1 MNLVVSH
8 WSANVAVLAAALA
21 VVAVHLAGLL
31 GLRADARRSGAALRS
46 GAAPPGA
53 GLPGAGLPAAG
64 LPAGVAREAIA
75 FYSGLLLLVL
85 AVVSPLGYWAGTFI
99 WLRVLQDIVFGVYA
113 PPLIVLGAPWLVLWR
128 GLGRGPG
135 SGPGHTWSPR
145 ATTATGRVPPSLRS
159 WPVAVTALFVVV
171 WCGWYVPALY
181 DAGVHHP
188 VVLALQAVTTLAA
201 GTALW
206 LQLIGSRPY
215 SPQFGP
221 LYRVMLLAAIVL
233 CSTILGMVLSFG
245 ANVLYPVYLGVGHH
259 HLLSVVF
266 DQQAGGSELWVLVLV
281 PYLIAGIALLVRWLN
296 EEESQALSLGLDR
309 MLRAP
314 KSTWPTR
321 TGSR

>member
-8 WSANVAVLAAALA
+8 WSANVAVLAVGLA
-21 VVAVHLAGLL
+21 VAVVHVAGLL
-31 GLRADARRSGAALRS
+31 GLRADARRAGAWPGGAAW
-46 GAAPPGA
+46 PA
-53 GLPGAGLPAAG
+53 GL
-64 LPAGVAREAIA
+64 AREAIA

-113 PPLIVLGAPWLVLWR
+113 PPLIVLGAPWLVFWR
-128 GLGRGPG
+128 GLGR
-135 SGPGHTWSPR
+135 TWRPR
-145 ATTATGRVPPSLRS
+145 ATAAPAGIPPRLRS
-159 WPVAVTALFVVV
+159 WPVAVTALFILV

-181 DAGVHHP
+181 DAGVRHP
-188 VVLALQAVTTLAA
+188 LVLAAQAVTTLAA
-201 GTALW
+201 GMALW
-206 LQLIGSRPY
+206 LQLIGSRPF

-233 CSTILGMVLSFG
+233 CGTILGMVLSFG
-245 ANVLYPVYLGVGHH
+245 ATVLYPAYLGVGHH

>member
-8 WSANVAVLAAALA
+8 WSANVAVLAAGLA

-31 GLRADARRSGAALRS
+31 GLRADARRSGAAL
-46 GAAPPGA
+46 PA
-53 GLPGAGLPAAG
+53 GL
-64 LPAGVAREAIA
+64 AREAIA

-145 ATTATGRVPPSLRS
+145 AATATGRVPPSLRS

-188 VVLALQAVTTLAA
+188 VVLAAQAVTTLAA

>member
-1 MNLVVSH
+1 MLV
-8 WSANVAVLAAALA
+8 
-21 VVAVHLAGLL
+21 
-31 GLRADARRSGAALRS
+31 
-46 GAAPPGA
+46 
-53 GLPGAGLPAAG
+53 
-64 LPAGVAREAIA
+64 
-75 FYSGLLLLVL
+75 
-85 AVVSPLGYWAGTFI
+85 VVSPLGYWAGTFI

-113 PPLIVLGAPWLVLWR
+113 PSLLVLGAPWLVLWR
-128 GLGRGPG
+128 GLGR
-135 SGPGHTWSPR
+135 TWRPR
-145 ATTATGRVPPSLRS
+145 ATMAAAPVPPRLRS
-159 WPVAVTALFVVV
+159 WPVAVTALFILV

-188 VVLALQAVTTLAA
+188 VVLAVQAVTTLAA
-201 GTALW
+201 GTLLW
-206 LQLIGSRPY
+206 LQLIGSRPF

-233 CSTILGMVLSFG
+233 CGTILGMVLSFG

-281 PYLIAGIALLVRWLN
+281 PYMIAGIALLVRWLN

>member
-8 WSANVAVLAAALA
+8 WSANVAVLAVGLA
-21 VVAVHLAGLL
+21 VAAVHLAGLY
-31 GLRADARRSGAALRS
+31 GLRSDARRGGAAR
-46 GAAPPGA
+46 PA
-53 GLPGAGLPAAG
+53 GLT
-64 LPAGVAREAIA
+64 RETVA
-75 FYSGLLLLVL
+75 FYSGLVLIVLV
-85 AVVSPLGYWAGTFI
+85 VVSPLGYWAGTFI

-113 PPLIVLGAPWLVLWR
+113 PSLLVLGAPWLVLWR
-128 GLGRGPG
+128 GLGR
-135 SGPGHTWSPR
+135 TWRPR
-145 ATTATGRVPPSLRS
+145 ATMAAAPVPPRLRS
-159 WPVAVTALFVVV
+159 WPVAVTALFILV

-188 VVLALQAVTTLAA
+188 VVLTVQALTTLAA
-201 GTALW
+201 GTLLW
-206 LQLIGSRPY
+206 LQLIGSRPF

-233 CSTILGMVLSFG
+233 CGTILGMVLSFG

-281 PYLIAGIALLVRWLN
+281 PYMIAGIALLVRWLN

>member
-1 MNLVVSH
+1 MNLIVSH
-8 WSANVAVLAAALA
+8 WSANVVVLAAGLA
-21 VVAVHLAGLL
+21 VAAVHLAGLL
-31 GLRADARRSGAALRS
+31 GLRSDARRG
-46 GAAPPGA
+46 G
-53 GLPGAGLPAAG
+53 PA
-64 LPAGVAREAIA
+64 LPAGRLLPAGLAREATA
-75 FYSGLLLLVL
+75 FYSGLLLLAL

-113 PPLIVLGAPWLVLWR
+113 PSLIVLGAPWLVLRR
-128 GLGRGPG
+128 GLGRT
-135 SGPGHTWSPR
+135 SRPR
-145 ATTATGRVPPSLRS
+145 ATETAARVPPSLRS
-159 WPVAVTALFVVV
+159 WPVAVTALFILV

-188 VVLALQAVTTLAA
+188 VVLAAQAVTTLAA
-201 GTALW
+201 GIALW
-206 LQLIGSRPY
+206 LQLIGSRPF

-245 ANVLYPVYLGVGHH
+245 ANVLYPAYLGVGHH

-296 EEESQALSLGLDR
+296 EEETQALSLGLDR

>member
-8 WSANVAVLAAALA
+8 WSANVAVLAAAAA
-21 VVAVHLAGLL
+21 VAAVHLAGLL
-31 GLRADARRSGAALRS
+31 GLRADARRSGAAS
-46 GAAPPGA
+46 PA
-53 GLPGAGLPAAG
+53 GL
-64 LPAGVAREAIA
+64 AREAIA

-128 GLGRGPG
+128 GLGRA
-135 SGPGHTWSPR
+135 WRPR
-145 ATTATGRVPPSLRS
+145 PTATAARVPPRLRS
-159 WPVAVTALFVVV
+159 WPVAVTALFVLV

-188 VVLALQAVTTLAA
+188 VVLAAQAVTTLAA

-215 SPQFGP
+215 RPQFGP

-233 CSTILGMVLSFG
+233 CGTILGMVLSFG

-281 PYLIAGIALLVRWLN
+281 PYLTAGIALLVRWLN

>member
-8 WSANVAVLAAALA
+8 WSANVAVLAVGLA
-21 VVAVHLAGLL
+21 VAAVHLAGLH
-31 GLRADARRSGAALRS
+31 GLRSDARHG
-46 GAAPPGA
+46 GPV
-53 GLPGAGLPAAG
+53 
-64 LPAGVAREAIA
+64 LPAGLTREVIS
-75 FYSGLLLLVL
+75 FYAGLLLLVL

-99 WLRVLQDIVFGVYA
+99 WVRVLQDIVLGVYA
-113 PPLIVLGAPWLVLWR
+113 PPLLVLGAPWLVLWR
-128 GLGRGPG
+128 GLGR
-135 SGPGHTWSPR
+135 TWHPR
-145 ATTATGRVPPSLRS
+145 ATMAAAPVPPRLRS
-159 WPVAVTALFVVV
+159 WPVAVTALFILV

-188 VVLALQAVTTLAA
+188 VVLAVQAVTTLAA

-215 SPQFGP
+215 RPQFGP

-233 CSTILGMVLSFG
+233 CGTILGMVLSFG

-266 DQQAGGSELWVLVLV
+266 DQQSGGSELWVLVLV
-281 PYLIAGIALLVRWLN
+281 PYLIAGIALLIRWLN